1 MKLSD
6 DRINNLSHKILKAL
20 KAQGQAQYPDE
31 TKALHGI
38 KQAIH
43 DFGAILEGID
53 ASVRKKIASMKRQI
67 LDGSREF
74 ELLYRQYFD
83 EELGKKGL

>member
-20 KAQGQAQYPDE
+20 KVQGQAQYPDE

-43 DFGAILEGID
+43 DFGAILDGID
-53 ASVRKKIASMKRQI
+53 AAVRKKIASMKRQI
-67 LDGSREF
+67 LDGSQEF
-74 ELLYRQYFD
+74 EVLYRQYFD
-83 EELGKKGL
+83 EELTKKGL